1 MVNEFESSR
10 YATLARQEWSEHL
23 PRVVAQMDNPRA
35 FFASLG
41 EQVSVRLGQMY
52 EQMSQQVPSSLPYL
66 ERVGQLKAIRK
77 QAEELVLQEMIFD
90 PISQSQV
97 EDRSPREQL
106 EEALGQAPHPRDLE
120 MDLIAIRHEA
130 EDEAEDEGWDE
141 VSYSREQQ
149 ERLDWMLQ
157 VRPLINLEPSL
168 MSEES
173 MLEAATALQTLLS
186 QRP

>member
-23 PRVVAQMDNPRA
+23 PRVVEQMDNPRA

-52 EQMSQQVPSSLPYL
+52 EQMSRQVPSNLPYL
-66 ERVGQLKAIRK
+66 ERVGQLKTIRK
-77 QAEELVLQEMIFD
+77 QAEELVLQEVIFD
-90 PISQSQV
+90 PIAQSQI
-97 EDRSPREQL
+97 EDRSAREQL

-120 MDLIAIRHEA
+120 MDLISIRHEA
-130 EDEAEDEGWDE
+130 EDEAEDEGWEE
-141 VSYSREQQ
+141 VTYSQEQQ
-149 ERLDWMLQ
+149 DRLDWMLQ
-157 VRPLINLEPSL
+157 VRPLIHLDPSQ

-173 MLEAATALQTLLS
+173 MLEAATALRTLLS
-186 QRP
+186 KRP